1 MPYHEIVVKYFQY
14 RVELFFKTVILDG
27 PFGKTNYNAI
37 RIMEVPGSPYVHSFI
52 WILTAPKLSKFNIL
66 YEYTN
71 WVDMVI
77 RTDFPDPSSDN
88 IL

>member
-1 MPYHEIVVKYFQY
+1 
-14 RVELFFKTVILDG
+14 
-27 PFGKTNYNAI
+27 
-37 RIMEVPGSPYVHSFI
+37 MEVPGSPHAHSFI
-52 WILTAPKLSKFNIL
+52 WILSAPKLSKFNIL